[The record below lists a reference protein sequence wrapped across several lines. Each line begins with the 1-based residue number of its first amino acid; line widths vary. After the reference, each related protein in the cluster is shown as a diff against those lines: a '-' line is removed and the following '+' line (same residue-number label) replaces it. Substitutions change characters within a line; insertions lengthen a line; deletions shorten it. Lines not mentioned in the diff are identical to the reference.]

1 MIGLDILHLP
11 RIRTILQ
18 KKGAFPQRFM
28 QRILHQNESR
38 TLPIDQ
44 ESLTR
49 YLGTRHVP
57 CNLLSNN
64 PRFAAKEAAYKAFQP
79 ARKVQWKDLE
89 VWKHQSGM
97 LSPLQTVYSYEKR
110 KTVFTIMAGG
120 EESRL
125 SALDKS

>member
-18 KKGAFPQRFM
+18 KKGAFPHRFM

-38 TLPIDQ
+38 TLPVDQ
-44 ESLTR
+44 ESLAR
-49 YLGTRHVP
+49 YLGTRYP
-57 CNLLSNN
+57 LRNLLSDN

-79 ARKVQWKDLE
+79 AQKVQWKDLE

-97 LSPLQTVYSYEKR
+97 LRPLQTVISYEHR
-110 KTVFTIMAGG
+110 ETIFTIMAGG